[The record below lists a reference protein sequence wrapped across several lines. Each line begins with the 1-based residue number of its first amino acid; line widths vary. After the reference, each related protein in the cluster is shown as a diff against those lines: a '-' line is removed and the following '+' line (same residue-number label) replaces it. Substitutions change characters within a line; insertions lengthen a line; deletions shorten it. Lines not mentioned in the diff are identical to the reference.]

1 MYERFVK
8 RVLDLILSIIGIVI
22 LLPVW
27 IIVPILIKKDDGGP
41 VFYPAPRIGKNSV
54 KILMYKF
61 RSMKVGN
68 EDIRN
73 ADGSTYNSVD
83 DPRVTKIGRIL
94 RRTSMDELPQLFNV
108 LKGEMSLVGPRA
120 GTWDMLDTYKPD
132 EIDKM
137 KVRPGITGY
146 TQAYYRN
153 TISMREKRV
162 LDAKYANNV
171 TFLLDLKIVFK
182 TVRIVVKRE
191 GIYTNAATDSENK
204 ESATS
209 GATKK
214 Q

>member
-41 VFYPAPRIGKNSV
+41 VFYLAPRIGKNSV

-83 DPRVTKIGRIL
+83 DPRVTKIGRFL
-94 RRTSMDELPQLFNV
+94 RRTSMDELPQLFNIFA
-108 LKGEMSLVGPRA
+108 GQMAIVGPRPA
-120 GTWDMLDTYKPD
+120 LYNQIFLLELRSKNGSNALRPGLTGWAQINGRD
-132 EIDKM
+132 EISDELKAQYDGEYAKRISFSFDCRCFLATIG
-137 KVRPGITGY
+137 KV
-146 TQAYYRN
+146 
-153 TISMREKRV
+153 
-162 LDAKYANNV
+162 
-171 TFLLDLKIVFK
+171 F
-182 TVRIVVKRE
+182 KRE
-191 GIYTNAATDSENK
+191 GIVEGCK
-204 ESATS
+204 
-209 GATKK
+209 
-214 Q
+214 

>member
-1 MYERFVK
+1 MYDRFVK
-8 RVLDLILSIIGIVI
+8 RVLDLFLSFIGIAI
-22 LLPVW
+22 FLPAW
-27 IIVPILIKKDDGGP
+27 IIIPILIKKDDGGP
-41 VFYPAPRIGKNSV
+41 VFYLAPRIGKNSK
-54 KILMYKF
+54 KIMMYKF

-83 DPRVTKIGRIL
+83 DPRVTKIGRVL
-94 RRTSMDELPQLFNV
+94 RWTSMDELPQLFNV
-108 LKGEMSLVGPRA
+108 LKGEMSIVGPRA
-120 GTWDMLDTYKPD
+120 GTWDMLKTYKPD

-171 TFLLDLKIVFK
+171 TFLLDLKIVFR
-182 TVRIVVKRE
+182 TIRIVVRRE
-191 GIYTNAATDSENK
+191 GIYTNAANKDSM
-204 ESATS
+204 TS
-209 GATKK
+209 GTTNK

>member
-1 MYERFVK
+1 MYDRFVK
-8 RVLDLILSIIGIVI
+8 RILDLLLSFTGIVI

-27 IIVPILIKKDDGGP
+27 IIIPVLIKMDDGGP
-41 VFYPAPRIGKNSV
+41 VFYLAPRIGKNSK

-108 LKGEMSLVGPRA
+108 LKGDMSLVGPRA

-153 TISMREKRV
+153 AIGMREKRV

-182 TVRIVVKRE
+182 TVRTVVKRE

-204 ESATS
+204 ESVTS
-209 GATKK
+209 GATE
-214 Q
+214 